1 MRFALLEAGADLDRL
16 RQLLMLPEALIE
28 LRRRL
33 CDAEAE
39 RRNASD
45 KHDYTAAGSAYEREQ
60 QLRAELAKLEAEWS
74 NSSASVPNQSA

>member
-1 MRFALLEAGADLDRL
+1 
-16 RQLLMLPEALIE
+16 MLPEALIE

-33 CDAEAE
+33 RDAEAE
-39 RRNASD
+39 RRKASD

-74 NSSASVPNQSA
+74 NPGAS